1 MDYRTGKNKCTL
13 PELKSV
19 FPILLLLMMI
29 QFTNVVDFMIVL
41 PLAPKLID
49 IFEITS
55 GEYMLIVFSYGLSA
69 AVSGIISALFLD
81 RFNRKKA
88 LLVTYLGFIG
98 GTFFCAYA
106 GNFYA
111 MIAARIFTGFF
122 GGIIGA
128 QAMTIIADIV
138 PYEKRAAAMGIFM
151 SAFSVGSVFGV
162 PAGLYIANS
171 WNWNMPFVFLAFLS
185 IAVLILCFFLIPDM
199 TSHLKSGNRNKLMDV
214 FKGIAVSKNQKLAI
228 GAMFVM
234 MLGHFMVV
242 PQVANYMQN
251 NVGLTEDDI
260 IWIYIVGG
268 ITAFISAPLVGKLAD
283 KAGKEKIFYI
293 FMFLTFIPVT
303 IITNLGP
310 QPLGL
315 VLVISSIFFAFSSGR
330 FSPVQ
335 AIISE
340 TVEPQ
345 LRGGFMSVVSSIQSA
360 GMGLGALITGMI
372 IYDDPQGN
380 IVNFNIAGYVCMFIS
395 LFAVLFISMIRLPM
409 KQKKQ

>member
-1 MDYRTGKNKCTL
+1 M
-13 PELKSV
+13 KSV
-19 FPILLLLMMI
+19 FPILILLMMI

-49 IFEITS
+49 IFGISS

-81 RFNRKKA
+81 RFNRKSA
-88 LLVTYLGFIG
+88 LLITYTGFIA

-106 GNFYA
+106 TDFSA

-128 QAMTIIADIV
+128 QAMTIIADTV

-162 PAGLYIANS
+162 PAGLYLANE
-171 WNWNMPFVFLAFLS
+171 WNWNMPFVALAFLS
-185 IAVLILCFFLIPDM
+185 LAVLVFCFFLIPDLK
-199 TSHLKSGNRNKLMDV
+199 THLNPEKKNKLTDV
-214 FKGIAVSKNQKLAI
+214 FKGIAASKNQQFAML
-228 GAMFVM
+228 AMFVL

-242 PQVANYMQN
+242 PQVANYMQK
-251 NVGLTEDDI
+251 NVGLSEYDI
-260 IWIYIVGG
+260 LWIYIVGG
-268 ITAFISAPLVGKLAD
+268 ITAFISSPLVGRLAD
-283 KAGKEKIFYI
+283 KSGKEKIFYL
-293 FMFLTFIPVT
+293 FMFLTFIPVV
-303 IITNLGP
+303 IITHLGQ
-310 QPLGL
+310 QPLGI
-315 VLVISSIFFAFSSGR
+315 VLIISSVFFAFSSGR

-340 TVEPQ
+340 TVAPQ

-372 IYDDPQGN
+372 IYDDKNGN
-380 IVNFNIAGYVCMFIS
+380 IVNFNIAGYVCIGIS
-395 LFAVLFISMIRLPM
+395 LFAVLFIAMIKLPE
-409 KQKKQ
+409 K